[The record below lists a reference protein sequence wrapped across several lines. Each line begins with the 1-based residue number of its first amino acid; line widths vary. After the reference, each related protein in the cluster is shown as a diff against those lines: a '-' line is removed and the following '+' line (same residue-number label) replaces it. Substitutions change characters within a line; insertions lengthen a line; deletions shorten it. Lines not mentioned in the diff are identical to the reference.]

1 MELVDLFGMPRAD
14 VPETHML
21 ANASRACDDGIP
33 PATTGSG
40 TTNNALAA
48 MQNATAGRFFTRRV
62 FTLRDHA
69 AADGV
74 GGTQSEP
81 RSERGGAPKLRDIG
95 TDLAHNGVSGKY
107 ADARYGCKSHSEDP
121 AESPSAASPDHK
133 YTLPSG

>member
-62 FTLRDHA
+62 FTLRTMPPLMVLVGHNPSHEANVA
-69 AADGV
+69 ALRNFGI
-74 GGTQSEP
+74 S
-81 RSERGGAPKLRDIG
+81 API
-95 TDLAHNGVSGKY
+95 
-107 ADARYGCKSHSEDP
+107 SHIMV
-121 AESPSAASPDHK
+121 
-133 YTLPSG
+133 